1 MFEKSSIINSAAQN
15 VIFLSKAERYILKM
29 YLSVL
34 RVFPAR
40 NIPDCG
46 EMYLYC
52 AKDISGLYYG
62 GAARG
67 LR

>member
-1 MFEKSSIINSAAQN
+1 MFEKSSIINSINSAAQN

-40 NIPDCG
+40 NIPG
-46 EMYLYC
+46 
-52 AKDISGLYYG
+52 
-62 GAARG
+62 
-67 LR
+67 